1 MEKNDENAAAI
12 RDIAYPEC
20 GVNGSFAG
28 MPCTPMTVR
37 QHLRKM
43 HPGYTEEPPSDA
55 PRCDIYGATKD
66 HKGRPFSDPAQVVHH
81 RRAAHGGTPNHEAR
95 RNGSARTCGAVA
107 APLVKEHLADVAKQS
122 THRGAA
128 ILLALALGACLFAP
142 QSSRALDLH
151 VAPEGNDRWSGVEVR
166 PNADRTD
173 GPLAS
178 LTGARDVIR
187 KRKAAGAV
195 SEPIRVLVEGGHYE
209 LRETLKLDPSDSGS
223 EQAPI
228 SYEAVPGAKPVF
240 SGGKVIG
247 GWKPAANGLWIAQ
260 VPEVAEG
267 KWYFE
272 QLWVNGRRATRA
284 RTPNRFCHYMRDVE
298 EESLVSGAGNQPSR
312 ARQIVR
318 LRDEDWKAL
327 TGLTPAELKGVNLV
341 VYHNW
346 DNTRRFIDSIDE
358 GDRCLVTSGKAMKP
372 WNQWK
377 RDSQFVL
384 ENALR
389 YLDEP
394 GEWFLSRDGSLYYQ
408 PLPGEEMTHAEV
420 VAPILPRFIAFEG
433 DPAAGKFVEHLSF
446 KGLSFQ
452 HGQCLTP
459 SNGFEPIQAAAS
471 VEATIMADG
480 ARHVQFEDCEI
491 SHVGTYALWFRKGCA
506 NDTLQHCAIED
517 FGAGGVRIGET
528 DIRSTQADRTSR
540 VTVENNIIRN
550 GGCIFPCAVGVWIGQ
565 SGENLVTHN
574 EIADLF
580 YTGISVGWTW
590 GYGESV
596 AKKNVI
602 SFNHIHHLGKGLL
615 SDMAGIY
622 TLGLSKGTVVRGN
635 SIHDIRSYSYG
646 GWGMYT
652 DEGSTGI
659 LLEDN
664 LVYNTKTG
672 SFYQHYGSENIVR
685 NNILANSKEN
695 QLQSRLAEDH
705 LSFTFER
712 NIVYWSNS
720 SPLLKGKWKEG
731 RQLSR
736 NNLYWNS
743 AGNSVTFEG
752 KPLAE
757 WQNTPVLPPSKTAAT
772 PPWAVPGRELGSIIA
787 DPLFVDPASNDFHLQ
802 PDSPALKIGFQP
814 FDYTQAGVCGDPKWI
829 AKAKAVQY
837 PQQEIAPEPSQAAIE
852 LNFERDPPG
861 KPPRGLNL
869 RGDADAIL
877 VTAETAATGKQS
889 LKITDA
895 PGLKTS
901 WRPHLNLSLNYRE
914 GQLRNEFDLRLEEGA
929 HVGFEWRDIAEGQYH
944 TGASLSI
951 IAGKLRVAGRTLDL
965 PLHQWIHFELTA
977 GLGKADKQT
986 WRLRVTI
993 PGQPPHAFES
1003 LEYAD
1008 RQFKKLN
1015 WIGFMSNAQSK
1026 AVYYLDNIRLSIQ

>member
-1 MEKNDENAAAI
+1 MKSTLAKPSRNQIISASSMKNL
-12 RDIAYPEC
+12 P
-20 GVNGSFAG
+20 
-28 MPCTPMTVR
+28 
-37 QHLRKM
+37 
-43 HPGYTEEPPSDA
+43 
-55 PRCDIYGATKD
+55 
-66 HKGRPFSDPAQVVHH
+66 
-81 RRAAHGGTPNHEAR
+81 
-95 RNGSARTCGAVA
+95 
-107 APLVKEHLADVAKQS
+107 
-122 THRGAA
+122 
-128 ILLALALGACLFAP
+128 ILLAIVLGACQFA
-142 QSSRALDLH
+142 SASMHGFELH
-151 VAPEGNDRWSGVEVR
+151 VAPDGNDRWSGAESR
-166 PNADRTD
+166 PNAAHTD
-173 GPLAS
+173 GPMAS
-178 LTGARDVIR
+178 LAGARDTIR
-187 KRKAAGAV
+187 KRKAAGGV

-209 LRETLKLDPSDSGS
+209 LRETLKFDASDSGS
-223 EQAPI
+223 VQAPI
-228 SYEAVPGAKPVF
+228 SYEAVPGAQPVF

-260 VPEVAEG
+260 VPEVAKG

-284 RTPNRFCHYMRDVE
+284 RTPNRFCHYMRNVE
-298 EESLVSGAGNQPSR
+298 EENLVSGSGNQPSR
-312 ARQIVR
+312 ARQTVK

-327 TGLTPAELKGVNLV
+327 SGLTPAELKDVNLV

-346 DNTRRFIDSIDE
+346 DNTRRFVDSIHE
-358 GDRCLVTSGKAMKP
+358 GDHALVTSGKAMKP

-377 RDSQFVL
+377 RDTQFIL

-408 PLPGEEMTHAEV
+408 PLPGEEMTRAEV

-433 DPAAGKFVEHLSF
+433 NPGAGKFVEHLSF

-452 HGQCLTP
+452 HAQCLTP
-459 SNGFEPIQAAAS
+459 STGFEPIQAAAS

-480 ARHVQFEDCEI
+480 ARQVQFVDCEI
-491 SHVGTYALWFRKGCA
+491 SHLGNYALWFRKGCD
-506 NDTLQHCAIED
+506 NDAVRNCTIED

-528 DIRSTQADRTSR
+528 DIPSSSADRTSR
-540 VTVENNIIRN
+540 ITVENNIIRN
-550 GGCIFPCAVGVWIGQ
+550 GGAIFPSAVGVWIGQ
-565 SGENLVTHN
+565 SGENRVTHN
-574 EIADLF
+574 EIADLY

-590 GYGESV
+590 GYGESA

-602 SFNHIHHLGKGLL
+602 SFNHVHHLGKGLL

-622 TLGLSKGTVVRGN
+622 LLGISEGSVVRGN
-635 SIHDIRSYSYG
+635 VIHDIRSYSYG
-646 GWGMYT
+646 GWGMYA

-659 LLEDN
+659 LWEDN

-672 SFYQHYGSENIVR
+672 GFYQHYGSENTVR
-685 NNILANSKEN
+685 NNIFANSKEN

-752 KPLAE
+752 MQLAE
-757 WQNTPVLPPSKTAAT
+757 WQSTPVLPPSKATAT

-787 DPLFVDPASNDFHLQ
+787 DPLFVDPANNDFHLQ
-802 PDSPALKIGFQP
+802 PNSPALKIGFQP
-814 FDYTQAGVCGDPKWI
+814 FDYTKAGVCGDPKWI

-837 PQQEIAPEPSQAAIE
+837 PQLEIAPEPSQAAIE
-852 LNFERDPPG
+852 LNFERDTPG

-869 RGDADAIL
+869 RGESIL
-877 VTAETAATGKQS
+877 VTDETAAAGKQS

-895 PGLKTS
+895 PSLKTS
-901 WRPHLNLSLNYRE
+901 VRPHLNLSLNYRE

-929 HVGFEWRDIAEGQYH
+929 HVGFEWRDSAEGQYH
-944 TGASLSI
+944 TGASISI
-951 IAGKLRVAGRTLDL
+951 VGGKLRVAGKTLDL

-986 WRLRVTI
+986 WGLRVTI